1 MRGAMPAEP
10 DNSYVIRF
18 TALGAQV
25 LPDEAAD
32 LLREA
37 LDATPGTGTPGDA
50 PATSGAAAADRAAG
64 AFRAAGPARTGGR
77 HRARSRRD
85 PRPGRTDGVGGVP
98 AERSPGHCGRR
109 P

>member
-37 LDATPGTGTPGDA
+37 LEATPGTGPVHGATHDPGARTVSGEFLLNVHLGIADAARDGSRLAREALKNAGFGDA
-50 PATSGAAAADRAAG
+50 QLVELYIALRVETA
-64 AFRAAGPARTGGR
+64 
-77 HRARSRRD
+77 
-85 PRPGRTDGVGGVP
+85 
-98 AERSPGHCGRR
+98 
-109 P
+109 